1 MIVSVVSGKLDQVLG
16 GGNLPAFGMGA
27 IAAFISALLALFLLP
42 KPPKHAAPAGLMLTG
57 GH

>member
-1 MIVSVVSGKLDQVLG
+1 MIVSVASGKLDQMFG

-27 IAAFISALLALFLLP
+27 IAAFVSALMALFLLP
-42 KPPKHAAPAGLMLTG
+42 EPPKHAAPAGLMLAG